1 MRLVLATQQR
11 PASHTKHILTTLRF
25 TCSNAPDK
33 TPLHNRAGLPHLHT
47 TAQFPQR
54 ASSPWHTHSAHRRT
68 LHTNGH
74 RTPHEPPQFTW
85 PRRRPRA
92 APALP
97 PTATL
102 LAWHHSQCTFAR
114 PGPLPTATQHDP
126 RAQHATAAHHTIQHH
141 QPGEPTPP
149 NSPTSPTSPN
159 SPTFQTSP
167 QPSRRLLSEL
177 PRSRHALSPPP

>member
-1 MRLVLATQQR
+1 MSQWGSYEASPRALRHLR
-11 PASHTKHILTTLRF
+11 RHPAAPCVAHKAHSHKRFVSRVPTPPTRRRCTT
-25 TCSNAPDK
+25 AP
-33 TPLHNRAGLPHLHT
+33 ACHLHT

-167 QPSRRLLSEL
+167 QPSRRL
-177 PRSRHALSPPP
+177 